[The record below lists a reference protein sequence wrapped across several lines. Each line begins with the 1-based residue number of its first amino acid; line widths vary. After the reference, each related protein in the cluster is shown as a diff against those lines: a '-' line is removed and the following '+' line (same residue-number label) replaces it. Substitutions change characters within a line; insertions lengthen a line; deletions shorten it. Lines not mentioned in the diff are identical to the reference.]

1 MMKKTKMNFTALHN
15 KEYQATVVTICIST
29 WEESSLSLLLWS
41 CLLRAETSLHGPTL
55 TAVLYLWNLFVTIMG
70 VHN

>member
-1 MMKKTKMNFTALHN
+1 
-15 KEYQATVVTICIST
+15 VTIFIST

-41 CLLRAETSLHGPTL
+41 CLPRAETSLHGPTL
-55 TAVLYLWNLFVTIMG
+55 IAVLYLWNLFVTTMG